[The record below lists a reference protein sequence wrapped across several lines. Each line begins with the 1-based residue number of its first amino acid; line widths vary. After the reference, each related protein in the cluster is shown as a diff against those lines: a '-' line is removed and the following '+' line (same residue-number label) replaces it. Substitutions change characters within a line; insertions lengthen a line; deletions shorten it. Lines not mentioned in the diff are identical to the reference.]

1 MSTTSHPK
9 KLLVTLML
17 LVSLFA
23 GSSSKTFAGLF
34 SIGGV
39 GGATEVTQIANM
51 VILTASKGFE
61 YTTSVAT
68 YALQYKEY
76 ILDLAANIVIEGML
90 QEVANTLITW
100 VNDGF
105 SGNYPLIVSNPQEHL
120 RNVGLD
126 TARISLNNL
135 GEGYFSDSIFNTI
148 RETATWEYMPIQ
160 DKLEELSK
168 SNTAELVQA
177 NSCGESTIS
186 SIASES
192 GVNASELYAYLCEGD
207 PSDPEVSARL
217 EDYANENP
225 EATGWDGWLSLT
237 GGDNPYTRAN
247 TRARN
252 EQVSEETGDITR
264 EQLDLYDGQN
274 PLSERECVDGG
285 EDGEACEETELTTPS
300 DTVSDTLSKSATA
313 GLERLFNI
321 QGEFSFG
328 TLLTSFATQAL
339 LGGIRKGVGG
349 LASGHAGG
357 GSLPIRGSVT
367 GGPST
372 NLSAEDKT
380 KMLSSV
386 TTMLGEYSTQITT
399 AEEPV
404 KKYDEA
410 LTTYLRRF
418 DQVTQC
424 RNSVIALGRTW
435 DDSSYR
441 ERVKYIEGEQKIV
454 TTESNDIKA
463 MRELIGKTSSDIAA
477 TSDPTEMTTILRNFQ
492 ATTQTSWI
500 FDGTSVAGKEQRLI
514 QQTTTFLGDSTPTAL
529 FTSCDAVLHP
539 VTDTG
544 PVS

>member
-1 MSTTSHPK
+1 MNTTLYSK
-9 KLLVTLML
+9 KLFVTLAL
-17 LVSLFA
+17 FLCLFA
-23 GSSSKTFAGLF
+23 GNSQKTFAGLF
-34 SIGGV
+34 SVGGV
-39 GGATEVTQIANM
+39 GGATEVTQVANM

-61 YTTSVAT
+61 HITSVAT

-186 SIASES
+186 SLASES
-192 GVNASELYAYLCEGD
+192 GVDASELYEYLCEGD
-207 PSDPEVSARL
+207 PSDPEVKARL
-217 EDYANENP
+217 EGYAEENP

-247 TRARN
+247 TFARK
-252 EQVSEETGDITR
+252 EQGSEETGDITR
-264 EQLDLYDGQN
+264 EQLDLYEGQN

-285 EDGEACEETELTTPS
+285 DEGDACEETELTTPS
-300 DTVSDTLSKSATA
+300 DTVSETLSKSATA

-328 TLLTSFATQAL
+328 SLLTSFATQAL
-339 LGGIRKGVGG
+339 LGGIRKGVSGLGGSRGGG
-349 LASGHAGG
+349 LTTVS
-357 GSLPIRGSVT
+357 SNVT
-367 GGPST
+367 GGPTTSLST
-372 NLSAEDKT
+372 EDKT
-380 KMLSSV
+380 KIMSSITPML
-386 TTMLGEYSTQITT
+386 TDYSTQTDT
-399 AEEPV
+399 AERPV
-404 KKYDEA
+404 EQYGGA
-410 LTTYLRRF
+410 LTTYLHRF
-418 DQVTQC
+418 DQVKQC
-424 RNSVIALGRTW
+424 RTDVLALGKTW
-435 DDSSYR
+435 DDSLYQ
-441 ERVKYIEGEQKIV
+441 ERMRYIESEQKIV
-454 TTESNDIKA
+454 EGERANIRDMRALIQKISNDI
-463 MRELIGKTSSDIAA
+463 TA
-477 TSDPTEMTTILRNFQ
+477 TSDPTAITTILKNFQ
-492 ATTQTSWI
+492 DQTQSSWI
-500 FDGTSVAGKEQRLI
+500 FDGTSVLEKERRLS
-514 QQTTTFLGDSTPTAL
+514 QQTTTFTTDTTPATL
-529 FTSCDAVLHP
+529 LNSCNSVLHP

-544 PVS
+544 PVT

>member
-1 MSTTSHPK
+1 MNTTLYSK
-9 KLLVTLML
+9 KLFVTLAL
-17 LVSLFA
+17 FLCLFA
-23 GSSSKTFAGLF
+23 GNSQKTFAGLF
-34 SIGGV
+34 SVGGV
-39 GGATEVTQIANM
+39 GGATEVTQVANM

-61 YTTSVAT
+61 HITSVAT

-186 SIASES
+186 SLASES
-192 GVNASELYAYLCEGD
+192 GVDASELYEYLCEGD
-207 PSDPEVSARL
+207 PSDPEVKARL
-217 EDYANENP
+217 EGYAEENP

-237 GGDNPYTRAN
+237 GGNNPYTRAN
-247 TRARN
+247 TFARN
-252 EQVSEETGDITR
+252 EQGSEETGDITR
-264 EQLDLYDGQN
+264 EQLDLYEGQN

-300 DTVSDTLSKSATA
+300 DTVSETLSKSATA

-328 TLLTSFATQAL
+328 SLLTSFATQAL
-339 LGGIRKGVGG
+339 LGGIRKGVSGLGGSRGGG
-349 LASGHAGG
+349 LTTVS
-357 GSLPIRGSVT
+357 SNVT
-367 GGPST
+367 GGPTTSLST
-372 NLSAEDKT
+372 EDKT
-380 KMLSSV
+380 KIMSSITPML
-386 TTMLGEYSTQITT
+386 TDYSTQTDT
-399 AEEPV
+399 AERPV
-404 KKYDEA
+404 EQYGGA
-410 LTTYLRRF
+410 LTTYLHRF
-418 DQVTQC
+418 DQVKKC
-424 RNSVIALGRTW
+424 RTDVLALGKTW
-435 DDSSYR
+435 DDSLYQ
-441 ERVKYIEGEQKIV
+441 ERMRYIESEQKIV
-454 TTESNDIKA
+454 EGERTNIRDMRALIQKISNDI
-463 MRELIGKTSSDIAA
+463 TA
-477 TSDPTEMTTILRNFQ
+477 TSDPTAITTILKNFQ
-492 ATTQTSWI
+492 DQAQSSWI
-500 FDGTSVAGKEQRLI
+500 FDGASVLEKERRLS
-514 QQTTTFLGDSTPTAL
+514 QQTTTFTTDTTPATL
-529 FTSCDAVLHP
+529 LNSCNSVLHP

-544 PVS
+544 PVT